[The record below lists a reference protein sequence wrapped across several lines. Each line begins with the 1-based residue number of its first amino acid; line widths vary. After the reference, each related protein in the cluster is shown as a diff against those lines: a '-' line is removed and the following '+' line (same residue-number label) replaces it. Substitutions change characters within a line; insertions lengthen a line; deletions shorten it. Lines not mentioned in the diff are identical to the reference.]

1 MEFWNLRMELG
12 WRHEMN
18 RRNERI
24 QRTNTIFAF
33 LLGQKCWTKKKVLDA
48 MMDKKESFG
57 WGDNILFGLLKKER
71 KHKERKETQTAGVL
85 TTAGVGGGHSE

>member
-1 MEFWNLRMELG
+1 
-12 WRHEMN
+12 
-18 RRNERI
+18 
-24 QRTNTIFAF
+24 
-33 LLGQKCWTKKKVLDA
+33 
-48 MMDKKESFG
+48 MDKKESFG